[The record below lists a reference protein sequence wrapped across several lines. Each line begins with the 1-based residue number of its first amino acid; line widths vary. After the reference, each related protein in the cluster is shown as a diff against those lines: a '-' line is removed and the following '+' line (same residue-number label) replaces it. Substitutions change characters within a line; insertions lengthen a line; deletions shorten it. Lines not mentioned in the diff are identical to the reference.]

1 MAVRDIRSRVSLE
14 GLSGYKQALAEM
26 GQGLSV
32 LNSELRLNTEQFKGN
47 ENSIEALEKRGDILD
62 RKLLSQKDKVDLL
75 REAYENRPSRMGNPR
90 RLRRNMRLS

>member
-26 GQGLSV
+26 GRGLSV

-47 ENSIEALEKRGDILD
+47 EDSIEVLEKRGDTLE
-62 RKLLSQKDKVDLL
+62 RLLLSQKDKVDLL
-75 REAYENRPSRMGNPR
+75 REAYEKSAKQNGES
-90 RLRRNMRLS
+90 

>member
-1 MAVRDIRSRVSLE
+1 MAVRDMRSRVSME

-47 ENSIEALEKRGDILD
+47 ENSIEALEKRGDILE
-62 RKLLSQKDKVDLL
+62 RKLLSQ
-75 REAYENRPSRMGNPR
+75 RIR
-90 RLRRNMRLS
+90 